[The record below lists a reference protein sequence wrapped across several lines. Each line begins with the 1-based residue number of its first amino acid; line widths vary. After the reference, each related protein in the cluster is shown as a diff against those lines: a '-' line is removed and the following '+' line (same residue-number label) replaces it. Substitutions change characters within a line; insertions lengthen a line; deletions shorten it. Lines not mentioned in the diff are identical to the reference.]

1 MSISCN
7 YCGAV
12 AGKGFHL
19 GHRVG
24 CPSLKPEPW
33 RYCKGCWCP
42 LEECQPLW
50 KDKRKCCPDC
60 SHTPTQ
66 PKDGFSRVFDEQKAS
81 RNPESLTRVCVYC
94 KTVAVKEN
102 GVWRHLYLKQ
112 GGYDHEATVKIAVSS
127 NPESLSTECQT
138 KALIATYEKKKVRA

>member
-81 RNPESLTRVCVYC
+81 RNPESLTLREAQEAGWKKRARDKAIEVYP
-94 KTVAVKEN
+94 KKGDEN
-102 GVWRHLYLKQ
+102 
-112 GGYDHEATVKIAVSS
+112 E
-127 NPESLSTECQT
+127 
-138 KALIATYEKKKVRA
+138 